1 VTGGD
6 TPMFP
11 LGTVLLPTAVLPLH
25 VFEPRYRALAR
36 RCVDGDEPFGVTLIE
51 RGHEVGGGDVRTDV
65 GCLARIVQHR
75 ELPDGRW
82 GLACV
87 GTERIRVDEWL
98 PDDPYPRA
106 IVTPW
111 PDPEPDT
118 DLAPAV
124 MALELLLREV
134 LDVAGKA
141 GWTVPPADLELS
153 DDPVNFGYQVT
164 ALGPMGPFDRYR
176 SLVAESPAARLELLE
191 EELTAVRAVLES
203 RGEPGRGGQ

>member
-11 LGTVLLPTAVLPLH
+11 LGTVLVPTAMLPLH

-36 RCVDGDEPFGVTLIE
+36 RCVDGDEQFGVTLIE

-65 GCLARIVQHR
+65 GCLAQIVQHR

-87 GTERIRVDEWL
+87 GTDRIRVDEWL

-106 IVTPW
+106 IVTRW
-111 PDPEPDT
+111 PDPEPDV
-118 DLAPAV
+118 DLAPTVLAV
-124 MALELLLREV
+124 ELLLREV
-134 LDVAGKA
+134 LAMAGTA
-141 GWTVPPADLELS
+141 GWTVPPVDLELS
-153 DDPVNFGYQVT
+153 DDPVVFGYQVT
-164 ALGPMGPFDRYR
+164 ALSPMGPFDRYR
-176 SLVAESPAARLELLE
+176 SLAAASPAARLELLE
-191 EELTAVRAVLES
+191 EELAAVRAVLES
-203 RGEPGRGGQ
+203 QDGSGTV